1 MPVLQARR
9 LTRPGGRTPAL
20 TGIDLTVEAGE
31 CVGVTGA
38 PGTGRTTLLR
48 LLGTLLAPIAGE
60 LTIDG
65 IDAVARVGE
74 ARRRLVLAGSMLP
87 DGRGLRVGE
96 YVRFC
101 YDARL
106 GGSPPPGATDRA
118 LALTALD
125 SRADLTALVPAARR
139 NVAVAVALVCQP
151 PLMLLDAAG
160 DAAGTSAVA
169 VASIVEMRQR
179 GAAIVV
185 SVDGEDSEVRSAC
198 QRLVRMHEGRL
209 IPEPSGVT
217 LAEASA
223 AGRG

>member
-31 CVGVTGA
+31 CVGVIGA

-48 LLGTLLAPIAGE
+48 LLGTLLAPTSGE
-60 LTIDG
+60 LTVDG
-65 IDAVARVGE
+65 IDAVARVPD

-87 DGRGLRVGE
+87 DARGLRVGE

-106 GGSPPPGATDRA
+106 GGSPPPGAADRA

-125 SRADLTALVPAARR
+125 GQADLAALVPVARR
-139 NVAVAVALVCQP
+139 NVAIAVALVCQS
-151 PLMLLDAAG
+151 PLMLVDAAG
-160 DAAGTSAVA
+160 DAAGTSGVA

-185 SVDGEDSEVRSAC
+185 SVDGDDSELRSAC
-198 QRLVRMHEGRL
+198 QRMVRMQDGRL
-209 IPEPSGVT
+209 IPEPSRVI
-217 LAEASA
+217 LPEASA
-223 AGRG
+223 AGQG